1 MATTIGQA
9 FRQLLKTPRVADGAL
24 PAVTTASSSSAA
36 AGGSSGGL
44 YSDGRM
50 YKFIR
55 LHPSSSRAAMTRAV
69 RVLTLINDN
78 PAATNPSVVSRPFQT
93 MMVDKDEITFMVC
106 DEDWKRVETRDGGT
120 ETKDVDDETTID
132 FKTEISPIDYR
143 LITFDVDLAPTLV
156 GFMAFVTEKLATA
169 QVSVLPFGAYSKDHI
184 FVSTRDFDKAMDV
197 LQDAATEAAESES

>member
-1 MATTIGQA
+1 
-9 FRQLLKTPRVADGAL
+9 
-24 PAVTTASSSSAA
+24 
-36 AGGSSGGL
+36 
-44 YSDGRM
+44 
-50 YKFIR
+50 
-55 LHPSSSRAAMTRAV
+55 
-69 RVLTLINDN
+69 
-78 PAATNPSVVSRPFQT
+78 
-93 MMVDKDEITFMVC
+93 MVDKDEITFMVC